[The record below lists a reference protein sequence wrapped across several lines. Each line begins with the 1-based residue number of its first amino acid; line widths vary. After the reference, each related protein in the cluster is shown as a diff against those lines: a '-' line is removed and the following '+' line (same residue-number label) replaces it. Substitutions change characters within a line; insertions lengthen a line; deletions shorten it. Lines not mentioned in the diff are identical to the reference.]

1 MMSTATL
8 PQNGNGT
15 RPAPQA
21 REFRATVTAIG
32 VSVLKSSVGEKRA
45 HEAAGRVANAF
56 AACAAHARDATD
68 FYECTPESIGRC
80 IVQSAL
86 TGIMPGNGSTAL
98 AYLVPQRA
106 RKDEVPQLEYR
117 LSHRGVNAL
126 ARRCGQ
132 TMIPIPISVDDEID
146 TNADGDV
153 YVVSRDI
160 DNPPMDHE
168 SLRGIMLV
176 VKEISNG
183 LTITRG
189 WVAKKLIEQRRAISQ
204 SFAGRFPQYSPWS
217 KWPIEQAQKTAMH
230 YAIGR
235 GWCIIDDSDAARAIA
250 MDAETDVVQP
260 TQQPEPVRV
269 EGSTADAIRSLMDAS
284 EQRTTSPDN
293 GDVPG
298 SVSVRDELLERA
310 RNAANEAE
318 CDAIN
323 DERLRL
329 ARAGTLDSRHALEVY
344 DLIET
349 QRQSLTS

>member
-1 MMSTATL
+1 MSTAAL
-8 PQNGNGT
+8 PQNGNGN

-269 EGSTADAIRSLMDAS
+269 EGSTADTIRSLMDAS
-284 EQRTTSPDN
+284 EQRAASSDDGN
-293 GDVPG
+293 VPN
-298 SVSVRDELLERA
+298 SVSVRDDLLERIA
-310 RNAANEAE
+310 DASSDAE
-318 CDAIN
+318 CDSLDN
-323 DERLRL
+323 ERKQRV
-329 ARAGTLDSRHALEVY
+329 RAGELTAEESCEIAERIADQRVAF
-344 DLIET
+344 T
-349 QRQSLTS
+349 Q